1 METVLEPEWVGTRGR
16 RGGSVACGEYVM
28 VPLGLVTAMCVLP
41 FISSETC
48 HIMGL
53 NTGYVNSGTEA
64 KQEAQVTAEVV

>member
-1 METVLEPEWVGTRGR
+1 
-16 RGGSVACGEYVM
+16 M

-53 NTGYVNSGTEA
+53 NTGYVNSETEA
-64 KQEAQVTAEVV
+64 KQKAQVTAEGV